1 MQNQIKGESSMNDA
15 DRNANPTEAK
25 KLMELG
31 STLGLT
37 KLEIVRT
44 TFFLGM
50 QILCLIFSPL
60 AGGFNRTVWSMLD
73 SALLV
78 LAIGVTSLI
87 YVIDSPNFRRTA
99 LYAAIA
105 IYVLA
110 IVDMSV
116 NILITG
122 LVGWVDR

>member
-1 MQNQIKGESSMNDA
+1 MNDT
-15 DRNANPTEAK
+15 DRNANPTEPK
-25 KLMELG
+25 KLMEIG

-37 KLEIVRT
+37 KLEITRT

-50 QILCLIFSPL
+50 QILCLVFSPL

-73 SALLV
+73 SAILV

-87 YVIDSPNFRRTA
+87 YVIDSSNYRRSA
-99 LYAAIA
+99 LYTAIVL
-105 IYVLA
+105 YMLA
-110 IVDMSV
+110 IVDMSA

-122 LVGWVDR
+122 WVGWVDR